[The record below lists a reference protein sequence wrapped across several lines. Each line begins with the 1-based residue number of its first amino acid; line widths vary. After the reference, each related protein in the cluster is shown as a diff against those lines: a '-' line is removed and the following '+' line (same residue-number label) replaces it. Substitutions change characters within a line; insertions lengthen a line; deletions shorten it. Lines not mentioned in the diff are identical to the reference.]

1 MYYSICVCLCV
12 CVGGKGV
19 HYNRLSIKNEK
30 KEDERVMQKRM

>member
-1 MYYSICVCLCV
+1 MYYSICLCLCV
-12 CVGGKGV
+12 CVGGRGV